1 MANSDWLYSGHMA
14 TSEPLTVA
22 EGCDSPTNQL
32 RVTVD
37 QEICWG
43 GFRLGV
49 RSRLPEAEA
58 EFVTGQCR
66 GYGFDP
72 WFGKIPHAMGQLSL
86 CTMTAEPEKPQLLGP
101 ESPRAC
107 APQEKPLR

>member
-1 MANSDWLYSGHMA
+1 MANFDWLDSSHMA
-14 TSEPLTVA
+14 TSEPITVA

-49 RSRLPEAEA
+49 RSRLP
-58 EFVTGQCR
+58 
-66 GYGFDP
+66 YP
-72 WFGKIPHAMGQLSL
+72 
-86 CTMTAEPEKPQLLGP
+86 
-101 ESPRAC
+101 
-107 APQEKPLR
+107 